1 MTKMSFNKIIEY
13 RKEKFDLA
21 IIGTFHLPSGM
32 SQNDEAELRNL
43 IAKGGIVNIANKQIV
58 IKNGSAADA
67 ETLFTIPI
75 SDLPKLMSGDAASV
89 GTTVTVSDD
98 GKIKVDIKDE
108 VLTDAD
114 KAVASGLA
122 TLDADQN
129 LVQNAKTYAGGT
141 GTIKE
146 KFDTTDTAIQGIQ
159 TTLAGLTGAY
169 VYIGKIDSDAPTAE
183 ELTTKATTLLGEGK
197 TLSVGHVIVDNA
209 GIEWWYDGTTWVN
222 LGQTI
227 ITVATAD
234 VAGVV
239 KGSDDVE
246 IAADGTL
253 TVKHAADATTLNNV
267 AADQY
272 VTKTTLNELVKMPV
286 VYSLTATLQDAD
298 ADKLATITTPKSNDI
313 AIIVRAD
320 AGTTYSTVSYIYY
333 DAEWHALCGKITA
346 DDVLFTSDI
355 TLAGDYTS
363 VGNIKLSSG
372 KLSAKGKT
380 LSQIM
385 TEIFTKKLQPHI
397 TANPKVEGFA
407 LNGAKAVEAGTKL
420 TSVSFGTAKLSA
432 GSYTYGPETGIT
444 AKTFSVKRE
453 TNVNDLNV
461 EVATAASGTDNN
473 SGNGFIIGDQ
483 GGTNVVNSLKY
494 TVTVGYD
501 AGAVANDNL
510 GGESSPKVQI
520 AAGTKTQ
527 TTSAY
532 TPFRNSF
539 YGTLADEFDATAT
552 ATAAT
557 TIRGLTKTGKALTAG
572 SSFVINIPAGVKSC
586 VFAYPASL
594 RDVSSVIYNEGMNSD
609 VKNTFDKYEV
619 TVPGAEGYT
628 GIKYKVYVFNAAGGI
643 SARTYTVTI

>member
-1 MTKMSFNKIIEY
+1 M
-13 RKEKFDLA
+13 A

-32 SQNDEAELRNL
+32 SQNDQSEITKL
-43 IAKGGIVNIANKQIV
+43 IAKGGVYDAANKQIV
-58 IKNGSAADA
+58 VKNGSAADA
-67 ETLFTIPI
+67 ETLFTISLVDI
-75 SDLPKLMSGDAASV
+75 PKMLTGDPASV
-89 GTTVTVSDD
+89 GTTVTVGED

-114 KAVASGLA
+114 KDVASGLA
-122 TLDADQN
+122 TLDADKN
-129 LVQNAKTYAGGT
+129 LAQNAKTYAGGT
-141 GTIKE
+141 TTIKE

-183 ELTTKATTLLGEGK
+183 ELTTKATALLGEGK
-197 TLSVGHVIVDNA
+197 TLAIGHVIVDNA

-227 ITVATAD
+227 ITVATKD

-253 TVKHAADATTLNNV
+253 TIKHAADATTLNNV

-272 VTKTTLNELVKMPV
+272 VTKTTLNELVKMPI
-286 VYSLTATLQDAD
+286 VYSLTATLEEAD
-298 ADKLATITTPKSNDI
+298 ADKLATITAPKSNDI

-333 DAEWHALCGKITA
+333 EAEWHALCGKITA

-355 TLAGDYTS
+355 KLAGDYTS
-363 VGNIKLSSG
+363 VGNVKLSSG
-372 KLSAKGKT
+372 KLAAKGKT

-385 TEIFTKKLQPHI
+385 TEIFTKKLQPKI
-397 TANPKVEGFA
+397 TANPAVSGFA
-407 LNGAKAVEAGTKL
+407 LTGAKAVEAGTKL
-420 TSVSFGTAKLSA
+420 TSVSFGTAKLST
-432 GSYTYGPETGIT
+432 GSYTYGPATGIT
-444 AKTFSVKRE
+444 AKSFSVKRE
-453 TNVNDLNV
+453 TDIADLNGV
-461 EVATAASGTDNN
+461 EVATAASGTDDN

-494 TVTVGYD
+494 TVTAVYD
-501 AGAVANDNL
+501 AGAVAKDNL
-510 GGESSPKVQI
+510 GGESSPVVQI

-557 TIRGLTKTGKALTAG
+557 TIRGLSGKSGKALAAG
-572 SSFVINIPAGVKSC
+572 GSFVISIPEGVKSC
-586 VFAYPASL
+586 VFAYPATL
-594 RDVSSVIYNEGMNSD
+594 RDVSSVIYKEGMNSD
-609 VKNTFDKYEV
+609 VKDTFNKFEV
-619 TVPGAEGYT
+619 TVPGANGYT

-643 SARTYTVTI
+643 TKRTYTVTI

>member
-1 MTKMSFNKIIEY
+1 M
-13 RKEKFDLA
+13 A

-32 SQNDEAELRNL
+32 SQNDETELRNL
-43 IAKGGIVNIANKQIV
+43 IAKGGIVDIENKQIV
-58 IKNGSAADA
+58 IKNGSTADA
-67 ETLFTIPI
+67 ETLYTIPI
-75 SDLPKLMSGDAASV
+75 SDLPKLMSGDATSV

-108 VLTDAD
+108 VLTNAD

-122 TLDADQN
+122 TLDADKN

-183 ELTTKATTLLGEGK
+183 ELTTKAAELLSEGK
-197 TLSVGHVIVDNA
+197 TLSIGHVIVDNA

-227 ITVATAD
+227 ITVATKD

-239 KGSDDVE
+239 KGSDDVD

-253 TVKHAADATTLNNV
+253 TIKHAADATTLNNV

-286 VYSLTATLQDAD
+286 VYSLTATLADAD

-333 DAEWHALCGKITA
+333 DTEWHALCGKITA

-355 TLAGDYTS
+355 KLAGDYTS
-363 VGNIKLSSG
+363 VGNVKLSAG
-372 KLSAKGKT
+372 KLAAKGKT

-385 TEIFTKKLQPHI
+385 TEIFTKKLQPKI
-397 TANPKVEGFA
+397 TANPAVSGFA
-407 LNGAKAVEAGTKL
+407 LTGAKAVEAGTKL
-420 TSVSFGTAKLSA
+420 TSVSFGTATLST
-432 GSYTYGPETGIT
+432 GSYTYGPATGIT

-453 TNVNDLNV
+453 TNVADLNV
-461 EVATAASGTDNN
+461 EVATAASGTDDN
-473 SGNGFIIGDQ
+473 SGNGFVIGDQ
-483 GGTNVVNSLKY
+483 GGTNVVSSLKY
-494 TVTVGYD
+494 TVTAAYD
-501 AGAVANDNL
+501 AGAVAKDNL

-520 AAGTKTQ
+520 TAGTKTQ

-557 TIRGLTKTGKALTAG
+557 TIRGLSGKSGKALAAG
-572 SSFVINIPAGVKSC
+572 SSFVINIPDGVKSC

-594 RDVSSVIYNEGMNSD
+594 RDVSSVIYKEGMNSD
-609 VKNTFDKYEV
+609 VKGTFNKYEV
-619 TVPGAEGYT
+619 TVPGANGYT

-643 SARTYTVTI
+643 TKRTYTVTI

>member
-1 MTKMSFNKIIEY
+1 M
-13 RKEKFDLA
+13 A

-32 SQNDEAELRNL
+32 SQNDQSEITKL
-43 IAKGGIVNIANKQIV
+43 IAKGGVYDAANKQIV
-58 IKNGSAADA
+58 VKNGSAADA
-67 ETLFTIPI
+67 ETLFTISLVDI
-75 SDLPKLMSGDAASV
+75 PKMFTGDVASV
-89 GTTVTVSDD
+89 GTTVTVGED

-114 KAVASGLA
+114 KDVASGLA
-122 TLDADQN
+122 TLDTDKN
-129 LVQNAKTYAGGT
+129 LVQDAKTYAGGT
-141 GTIKE
+141 TTIKE

-183 ELTTKATTLLGEGK
+183 ELTTKATELLGEGK
-197 TLSVGHVIVDNA
+197 TLAIGHVIVDNA

-227 ITVATAD
+227 ITVATKD

-253 TVKHAADATTLNNV
+253 TIKHATDATTLNNV

-272 VTKTTLNELVKMPV
+272 VTKTTLNELVKMPI
-286 VYSLTATLQDAD
+286 VYSLTATLEEAD
-298 ADKLATITTPKSNDI
+298 ADKLATITAPKSNDI

-333 DAEWHALCGKITA
+333 ETEWHALCGKITA

-355 TLAGDYTS
+355 KLAGDYTS
-363 VGNIKLSSG
+363 VGNVKLSSG
-372 KLSAKGKT
+372 KLAAKGKT

-385 TEIFTKKLQPHI
+385 TEIFTKKLQPKV
-397 TANPKVEGFA
+397 TANPAVSGFA
-407 LNGAKAVEAGTKL
+407 LTGAKAVEAGTKL
-420 TSVSFGTAKLSA
+420 TSVSFGTATLSA
-432 GSYTYGPETGIT
+432 GSYTYGPATGIT
-444 AKTFSVKRE
+444 AKSFSVKRE
-453 TNVNDLNV
+453 TNVADLNGV
-461 EVATAASGTDNN
+461 EVATAASGTDDN

-494 TVTVGYD
+494 TVTVVYD
-501 AGAVANDNL
+501 AGAVAKDNL

-539 YGTLADEFDATAT
+539 YGTLADEFDTTADG
-552 ATAAT
+552 AAT
-557 TIRGLTKTGKALTAG
+557 TIRGLSGKSGKALAAG
-572 SSFVINIPAGVKSC
+572 GSFVISIPDGVKSC
-586 VFAYPASL
+586 VFAYPATL
-594 RDVSSVIYNEGMNSD
+594 RDVSSVIYKEGMNSD
-609 VKNTFDKYEV
+609 VKDTFNKFEV
-619 TVPGAEGYT
+619 TVPGANGYT

-643 SARTYTVTI
+643 TARTYTVTI

>member
-1 MTKMSFNKIIEY
+1 M
-13 RKEKFDLA
+13 A

-32 SQNDEAELRNL
+32 SQNDETELRNL
-43 IAKGGIVNIANKQIV
+43 IAKGGIVDIANKQIV
-58 IKNGSAADA
+58 IKNGSADDA

-75 SDLPKLMSGDAASV
+75 TEIPKLMSGDASSV

-114 KAVASGLA
+114 KDVASGLA
-122 TLDADQN
+122 TLDADKN
-129 LVQNAKTYAGGT
+129 LVQAAKTYAGGT

-183 ELTTKATTLLGEGK
+183 ELTAKATELLGEGK

-227 ITVATAD
+227 ITVATKD

-253 TVKHAADATTLNNV
+253 TVKHAADATTLNGV

-272 VTKTTLNELVKMPV
+272 VTNTTLNELVKMPI
-286 VYSLTATLQDAD
+286 VYSLTATLDDAD

-320 AGTTYSTVSYIYY
+320 GGVTYSTVSYIYY
-333 DAEWHALCGKITA
+333 DEEWHALCGKVTA

-355 TLAGDYTS
+355 TLAGDYTA
-363 VGNIKLSSG
+363 VGNIKLASG
-372 KLSAKGKT
+372 KFNAKGKT

-385 TEIFTKKLQPHI
+385 TEIFTKKLQPKI
-397 TANPKVEGFA
+397 TASPAVSGFA
-407 LNGAKAVEAGTKL
+407 LTGAKAVEAGTKL
-420 TSVSFGTAKLSA
+420 SSVSFGTAKLST
-432 GSYTYGPETGIT
+432 GSYTYGPATGIT
-444 AKTFSVKRE
+444 AKTFSVQRV
-453 TNVNDLNV
+453 TNNTDLNV
-461 EVATAASGTDNN
+461 VVATAASGTDDN
-473 SGNGFIIGDQ
+473 SGNGFVIGDQ
-483 GGTNVVNSLKY
+483 AGDINSLKY

-501 AGAVANDNL
+501 AGAVAKDNL

-520 AAGTKTQ
+520 TAGTKTQ
-527 TTSAY
+527 TTAAY
-532 TPFRNSF
+532 TPFRNAF
-539 YGTLADEFDATAT
+539 YGTLANEFDHTAS
-552 ATAAT
+552 TAAD
-557 TIRGLTKTGKALTAG
+557 TIRSLTKTGKALSKG
-572 SSFVINIPAGVKSC
+572 NSFVINVPADVKSC

-594 RDVSSVIYNEGMNSD
+594 PTVSSVIYKEGMHSD
-609 VKNTFDKYEV
+609 VKDTFDEYEL
-619 TVPGAEGYT
+619 TVPGANGYT
-628 GIKYKVYVFNAAGGI
+628 GIKYRVFVFNAAGGI
-643 SARTYTVTI
+643 TARTYTVTI